1 MGIMGISGDE
11 IVEHLKQLPN
21 GDAVSLCVS
30 FIADTIY
37 PDEDEASIEKSF
49 EFMDEV
55 RALIYKYRQEANN
68 ER

>member
-1 MGIMGISGDE
+1 MISEDN
-11 IVEHLKQLPN
+11 IVEQLRQLPDGN
-21 GDAVSLCVS
+21 AVALCVS

-55 RALIYKYRQEANN
+55 RAVINKHRQEANN
-68 ER
+68 ADNT

>member
-1 MGIMGISGDE
+1 MIFEDD
-11 IVEHLKQLPN
+11 IVEYLRQLPN
-21 GDAVSLCVS
+21 GNAVALCVS

-55 RALIYKYRQEANN
+55 RAVINKHIQEANHD
-68 ER
+68 

>member
-11 IVEHLKQLPN
+11 IVEQLKQLPN

-37 PDEDEASIEKSF
+37 PDEDEASIERSF

-55 RALIYKYRQEANN
+55 RALIYKYRQEKKQ
-68 ER
+68 

>member
-1 MGIMGISGDE
+1 MISEDH
-11 IVEHLKQLPN
+11 IVEQLRQLPN
-21 GDAVSLCVS
+21 GNAVALCVS

-55 RALIYKYRQEANN
+55 RALIYKHRQETNN

>member
-11 IVEHLKQLPN
+11 IVEQPKQLPN

-37 PDEDEASIEKSF
+37 PDEDEASIERSF

-55 RALIYKYRQEANN
+55 RALIYKYRQEKKQ
-68 ER
+68 

>member
-1 MGIMGISGDE
+1 MIFEDD
-11 IVEHLKQLPN
+11 IVEYLRQLPN
-21 GDAVSLCVS
+21 GNAVALCVS

-68 ER
+68 DNSET

>member
-1 MGIMGISGDE
+1 MISGDE
-11 IVEHLKQLPN
+11 IVAQLKQLPN

-37 PDEDEASIEKSF
+37 PNEDEASIEKSF

-55 RALIYKYRQEANN
+55 RALIYKYRQEKKQ
-68 ER
+68 

>member
-1 MGIMGISGDE
+1 MGIMGISEDE
-11 IVEHLKQLPN
+11 IVEQLRQLPN
-21 GDAVSLCVS
+21 GNAVALCVS

>member
-1 MGIMGISGDE
+1 MIFEDD
-11 IVEHLKQLPN
+11 IVEQLKQLPN

-55 RALIYKYRQEANN
+55 RILIDRHMQK
-68 ER
+68 

>member
-11 IVEHLKQLPN
+11 IVEQLKQLPN
-21 GDAVSLCVS
+21 GNAVALCVS

-55 RALIYKYRQEANN
+55 RAVINKHIQEANHD
-68 ER
+68 

>member
-1 MGIMGISGDE
+1 MISEDY
-11 IVEHLKQLPN
+11 IVEQLRQLPN
-21 GDAVSLCVS
+21 GNAVALCVS

-55 RALIYKYRQEANN
+55 RALIYKHRQEANN
-68 ER
+68 DDNT

>member
-11 IVEHLKQLPN
+11 IVEQLKQLPN
-21 GDAVSLCVS
+21 GNAVALCVS

-37 PDEDEASIEKSF
+37 PDEDKASIEKSF

-55 RALIYKYRQEANN
+55 RALIYKYRQEKKQ
-68 ER
+68 

>member
-1 MGIMGISGDE
+1 MISGDE
-11 IVEHLKQLPN
+11 IVEQLKQLPN
-21 GDAVSLCVS
+21 GDAVALCVS

-55 RALIYKYRQEANN
+55 RILIDRHMQK
-68 ER
+68 

>member
-1 MGIMGISGDE
+1 MISEDE
-11 IVEHLKQLPN
+11 IVEQLRHLPN
-21 GDAVSLCVS
+21 GNAVALCVS

-55 RALIYKYRQEANN
+55 RALIYKHRQEANDDDN
-68 ER
+68 T

>member
-1 MGIMGISGDE
+1 MISGDE
-11 IVEHLKQLPN
+11 IVEQLKQLPN

-55 RALIYKYRQEANN
+55 RILIDRHMQK
-68 ER
+68 